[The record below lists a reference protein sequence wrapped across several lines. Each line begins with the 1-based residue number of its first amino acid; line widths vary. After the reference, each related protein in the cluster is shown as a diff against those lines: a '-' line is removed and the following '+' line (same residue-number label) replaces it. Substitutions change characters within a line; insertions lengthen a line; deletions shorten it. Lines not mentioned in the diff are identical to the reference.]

1 MKRLITSSST
11 MLLGFSAAVGALLA
25 ASVVAFADTGSAA
38 QVTAARASVDPT
50 TLLDTFQRPRT
61 ERDVLSAEVEARLSS
76 LASTAPSDELAPGD
90 LVTARSRRVTHDD
103 GTTFFLTPT
112 TRKQLCIAVVPGGS
126 AGCTAGIGLAEDG
139 VEFQLMDPDGL
150 GQGQPTVV
158 RGIVST
164 GAAGLEVASA
174 SGTQEAPLVEGTFS
188 MSLSDVPTAVI
199 VPMRDGSVRQVTIP
213 APPQP

>member
-1 MKRLITSSST
+1 MKRLITSGSP

-25 ASVVAFADTGSAA
+25 VSVVAFADTGSAG
-38 QVTAARASVDPT
+38 QLTATRATVDPT
-50 TLLDTFQRPRT
+50 TLLDAFQRPRT
-61 ERDVLSAEVEARLSS
+61 ERDALSPEVDAELRTLS
-76 LASTAPSDELAPGD
+76 STAPSDALAPGD
-90 LVTARSRRVTHDD
+90 PVAARSRRVTHDD

-112 TRKQLCIAVVPGGS
+112 TRNQLCIAVVPGGS

-139 VEFQLMDPDGL
+139 VEFQLMDADGL
-150 GQGQPTVV
+150 GQGRPTVV
-158 RGIVST
+158 RGIVAA

-174 SGTQEAPLVEGTFS
+174 SGRHEAPLVEGTFS
-188 MSLSDVPTAVI
+188 ISLSDVPTAVV

>member
-25 ASVVAFADTGSAA
+25 ASVVAFASTGSAG
-38 QVTAARASVDPT
+38 QLTAERASVDPT
-50 TLLDTFQRPRT
+50 TLLDSFQRPRT
-61 ERDVLSAEVEARLSS
+61 ERDVLSAEVEARLGS
-76 LASTAPSDELAPGD
+76 LSATAPSDALAPGD
-90 LVTARSRRVTHDD
+90 PVVARSRRVTRDD

-126 AGCTAGIGLAEDG
+126 AGCTTGIGLAEDG
-139 VEFQLMDPDGL
+139 VEFQLMDADGL

-164 GAAGLEVASA
+164 GAAGLKVASA
-174 SGTQEAPLVEGTFS
+174 SGTHEATLIEGTFS
-188 MSLSDVPTAVI
+188 ISLSDVPTAAI
-199 VPMRDGSVRQVTIP
+199 VAMRDGSVRQVTIP
-213 APPQP
+213 TPPQP